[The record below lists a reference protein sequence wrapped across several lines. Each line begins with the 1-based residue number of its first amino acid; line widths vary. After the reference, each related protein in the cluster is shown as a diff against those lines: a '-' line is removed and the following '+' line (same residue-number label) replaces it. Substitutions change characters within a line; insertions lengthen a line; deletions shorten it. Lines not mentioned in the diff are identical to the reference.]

1 MSVTNLTGTKWKINS
16 ITCTAGYGQFGI
28 YGTAYDQYGEL
39 KVPGDQIDFMY
50 IGYCLNFKTGLYTAA
65 NYILINQGPTYLA
78 IGDVL
83 EFNET
88 NAGTDATNTNL
99 ITWLQNNAEQ
109 LTPPEPAGY
118 EVTFVTNG
126 GTSVTNLEDVEEL
139 PTPLPIPTKANN
151 IFVGWFYDSEFEEQA
166 FSGDEIEDNVTLYAK
181 WYSNMSDFYQDVADE
196 IRSKNGET
204 EPIKHTDFAYKIK
217 NIQGAKPEETKTIT
231 SPDFSSG
238 NVVITPDAG
247 KVLTEVTVVK
257 DNDLVPENIVKDV
270 DIFGVVGTAETVVEL
285 TQAQY
290 DALTTKDANTYYL
303 ITG

>member
-1 MSVTNLTGTKWKINS
+1 MAITDLTGYTWVGNNS
-16 ITCTAGYGQFGI
+16 ISITTQDIATYNI
-28 YGTAYDQYGEL
+28 NGE
-39 KVPGDQIDFMY
+39 GHF
-50 IGYCLNFKTGLYTAA
+50 LN
-65 NYILINQGPTYLA
+65 NQGPFDGSFTSIQLLRSTDPNA
-78 IGDVL
+78 AVL
-83 EFNET
+83 YCDNDIVYFSWWSGPEPFT
-88 NAGTDATNTNL
+88 ISFTGGTDATNSTL
-99 ITWLQNNAEQ
+99 IAWLEANGTLT

-126 GTSVTNLEDVEEL
+126 GTSITNLENVEEL
-139 PTPLPIPTKANN
+139 PTPLPTTTKTNN
-151 IFVGWFYDSEFEEQA
+151 IFVGWFYDSGFEVQA
-166 FSGDEIEDNVTLYAK
+166 FSGDTISSNITLYAK
-181 WYSNMSDFYQDVADE
+181 WYANMEDFYEDVADA

-204 EPIKHTDFAYKIK
+204 NPIKHSEFAYKIK

-238 NVVITPDAG
+238 NVVVTPDAG

-290 DALTTKDANTYYL
+290 DALSVYDDNTYYL
-303 ITG
+303 IVEE